1 MIFRLGVW
9 GLVDYRK
16 HKGKRMQLKD
26 SQETNGPSFFLGV
39 VTCVRSRLH
48 TMNWSIN
55 PDTER
60 TKTFG
65 LGFEQI
71 SS

>member
-1 MIFRLGVW
+1 MIFRLGV
-9 GLVDYRK
+9 GVSSTTGSIKANVCNLK
-16 HKGKRMQLKD
+16 IAKKRMD
-26 SQETNGPSFFLGV
+26 RAFFWGV